1 MGGRMGALL
10 KLPLRIGGGFFGGE
24 AMGDSIPSHSLIGLL
39 VQKLNLSGGTEETGE
54 RLWGLQKIQSQA
66 RSDRLARA
74 LTVIKFGDFDASSKM
89 RQKNLTK

>member
-39 VQKLNLSGGTEETGE
+39 VQKLNLNRGNRGDRGKALGLAKNTESG
-54 RLWGLQKIQSQA
+54 
-66 RSDRLARA
+66 
-74 LTVIKFGDFDASSKM
+74 SK
-89 RQKNLTK
+89 

>member
-39 VQKLNLSGGTEETGE
+39 VQKLNLSGEPRRPGKGSGACKKYRVRLEVIVSPE
-54 RLWGLQKIQSQA
+54 R
-66 RSDRLARA
+66 
-74 LTVIKFGDFDASSKM
+74 
-89 RQKNLTK
+89 